1 MTATHDKTPLRLRTV
16 WVSDVH
22 LGIKACRADFLLDF
36 LKSIECEYLYLVG
49 DIIDLWSMKKGIYW
63 PQSHNDAIRA
73 ILGMAKRGTQVIYIP
88 GNHDEL
94 LRDYDGMSFGN
105 VHIRKEAVHT
115 TADGRKLLVIH
126 GDEFDSVVR
135 CGKFLAVFGS
145 HVYEVLLKLNR
156 AFNFFRRKLGFPYWS
171 LAAWIK
177 HKVKNAVN
185 YISDFEKALAREAK
199 RRGVDGLVCGH
210 IHRAEISLIEDT
222 LYCND
227 GDWVESC
234 TALVERRDGGLRL
247 MHWADIKESMKD
259 ERTLV
264 AERAA

>member
-1 MTATHDKTPLRLRTV
+1 RR
-16 WVSDVH
+16 
-22 LGIKACRADFLLDF
+22 
-36 LKSIECEYLYLVG
+36 
-49 DIIDLWSMKKGIYW
+49 
-63 PQSHNDAIRA
+63 
-73 ILGMAKRGTQVIYIP
+73 
-88 GNHDEL
+88 
-94 LRDYDGMSFGN
+94 
-105 VHIRKEAVHT
+105 
-115 TADGRKLLVIH
+115 LLVMH

-135 CGKFLAVFGS
+135 CGKFLAVLGN
-145 HVYEVLLKLNR
+145 HAYEALLKLNR
-156 AFNFFRRKLGFPYWS
+156 AVNFFRRKFGFPYWS

-199 RRGVDGLVCGH
+199 QRGVDGLVCGH
-210 IHRAEISLIEDT
+210 IHRAEISRIEDI

-259 ERTLV
+259 EKTLV
-264 AERAA
+264 VERAA